1 MVAVKEANEMTV
13 YLNGEFMPLDEAR
26 VPVLDRGFLLGDGV
40 YEVIPVYGRR
50 PFRLPRHLERLQ
62 NSCDG
67 IRLRNPH
74 DAEGW
79 TALIVELIRLQD
91 FADQNL
97 YLQVTRG
104 VAKRDHA
111 FPQSAEPTVFLMANP
126 LVTPSV
132 AQFEAGVAAVTAT
145 DNRWQRCDIKSI
157 ALLANV
163 LLRQLAVDVGATET
177 ILFRNGYLTEGAASN
192 IFAAKGGVI
201 LAPLRNHLLL
211 PGITYDTV
219 IELARTHDVPLEVR
233 EISEA
238 EVRAADELW
247 LTSSTKEVLP
257 VTRLDGR
264 SVGDG
269 RAGPVA
275 RRLLAL
281 YQTLKQAH

>member
-1 MVAVKEANEMTV
+1 MTV
-13 YLNGEFMPLDEAR
+13 YLNGDYMPIGEAR

-40 YEVIPVYGRR
+40 YEVIPVYGAR
-50 PFRLPRHLERLQ
+50 PFRLAQHLARLQ
-62 NSCDG
+62 NSCNG

-74 DAEGW
+74 TEAEWAG
-79 TALIVELIRLQD
+79 LITRLIEQQP

-111 FPQSAEPTVFLMANP
+111 FPQGATPTVFMMSNP
-126 LVTPSV
+126 LVTPTPE
-132 AQFEAGVAAVTAT
+132 QFEAGVSAVCAT

-163 LLRQLAVDVGATET
+163 LLRQIAVDAGATES
-177 ILFRNGYLTEGAASN
+177 ILFRDGYMTEGAASN
-192 IFAAKGGVI
+192 IFAVKQGVI
-201 LAPLRNHLLL
+201 LAPPRNHLML

-219 IELARTHDVPLEVR
+219 IEQARAHDVPLEVR

-247 LTSSTKEVLP
+247 LTSSTKEILP
-257 VTRLDGR
+257 ITRLDGR
-264 SVGDG
+264 VVGSG
-269 RAGPVA
+269 VAGPLA
-275 RRLLAL
+275 RRILAL
-281 YQTLKQAH
+281 YQALKRSDG

>member
-1 MVAVKEANEMTV
+1 MTV
-13 YLNGEFMPLDEAR
+13 YLNGEYMPIGEAR

-50 PFRLPRHLERLQ
+50 PFRLAQHLARLQ

-67 IRLRNPH
+67 IRLANPH
-74 DAEGW
+74 SAADW
-79 TALIVELIRLQD
+79 TALITDLIGRQD

-111 FPQSAEPTVFLMANP
+111 FPQGAAPTVFMMANP
-126 LVTPSV
+126 LVTPTPE
-132 AQFEAGVAAVTAT
+132 QFEAGVPAVSAT

-163 LLRQLAVDVGATET
+163 LLRQIAVDAGAAES
-177 ILFRNGYLTEGAASN
+177 ILFRDGYMTEGAASN
-192 IFAAKGGVI
+192 IFAVKGGTI
-201 LAPLRNHLLL
+201 LAPLRNHLML

-219 IELARTHDVPLEVR
+219 IELARAHNVPLEVR

-247 LTSSTKEVLP
+247 LTSSTKEILP
-257 VTRLDGR
+257 ITRLDGR
-264 SVGDG
+264 VVGSG
-269 RAGPVA
+269 KAGPVA
-275 RRLLAL
+275 RHMLAL
-281 YQTLKQAH
+281 YQTLKQA

>member
-1 MVAVKEANEMTV
+1 MTV
-13 YLNGEFMPLDEAR
+13 YLNGEFLPLDEAR

-50 PFRLPRHLERLQ
+50 PFRLPQHLARLQ

-67 IRLRNPH
+67 IRLANPH
-74 DAEGW
+74 DDAAW
-79 TALIVELIRLQD
+79 TTLIGALIERQD

-97 YLQVTRG
+97 YLQLTRG

-111 FPQSAEPTVFLMANP
+111 FPQGATPTIFLMANP
-126 LVTPSV
+126 LVTPSP
-132 AQFEAGVAAVTAT
+132 AQFDAGVAAVSAT

-163 LLRQLAVDVGATET
+163 LLRQLAVDEGATET
-177 ILFRNGYLTEGAASN
+177 ILFRDGYLTEGAASN
-192 IFAAKGGVI
+192 IFVVKGGTL
-201 LAPLRNHLLL
+201 LAPLRNHLML

-219 IELARTHDVPLEVR
+219 IELARDHGVPLEVR

-238 EVRAADELW
+238 EVRNADELW

-257 VTRLDGR
+257 ITRLDGR
-264 SVGDG
+264 TVGSG
-269 RAGPVA
+269 VAGPLA
-275 RRLLAL
+275 RRMLAL
-281 YQTLKQAH
+281 YQTLKLAA

>member
-1 MVAVKEANEMTV
+1 MTV
-13 YLNGEFMPLDEAR
+13 YLNGEYLPLEEAR

-40 YEVIPVYGRR
+40 YEVIPVYARR
-50 PFRLPRHLERLQ
+50 PFRLAQHLARLQ

-67 IRLRNPH
+67 IRLTNPH
-74 DAEGW
+74 SAADW
-79 TALIVELIRLQD
+79 TVLINDFIARQD

-111 FPQSAEPTVFLMANP
+111 FPQGATPTLFMMANP
-126 LVTPSV
+126 LVTPS
-132 AQFEAGVAAVTAT
+132 ATQFDAGVAAVSAT

-163 LLRQLAVDVGATET
+163 LLRQVAVDAGATES
-177 ILFRNGYLTEGAASN
+177 ILFRDGYMTEGAASN
-192 IFAAKGGVI
+192 IFAVKGGTL
-201 LAPLRNHLLL
+201 LAPPRNHLML

-219 IELARTHDVPLEVR
+219 IELAKAHGVPLDVR

-257 VTRLDGR
+257 ITRLDGR
-264 SVGDG
+264 VVGTG
-269 RAGPVA
+269 VAGPVA
-275 RRLLAL
+275 RRMHAL
-281 YQTLKQAH
+281 YQELKRAGG